1 MSPPANT
8 RLRVVRCVSSLAG
21 MYPRLFVLSQA
32 GSRALHDRMGA
43 GSDGD
48 DCHRQRQIELRN
60 LHQHRASAA
69 GSIGLSQFRPTASS
83 GSQPTLAVGDE
94 LNRCGQHLKIDPL
107 LACILNFFGAGGHL
121 GGSAGT
127 VNHVSLARPVSGRG
141 NRFQGNVPATDD
153 CDGPLGRAAI
163 GITVP
168 CAEELLQNAGFLQL
182 PALECPAQRPHD
194 EKARTLFGPG
204 FESLTAKAAAKPS
217 TVVA

>member
-21 MYPRLFVLSQA
+21 MYPRLFVLRP
-32 GSRALHDRMGA
+32 GVVLCTIGWALVPIAMIATDKGR
-43 GSDGD
+43 SNS
-48 DCHRQRQIELRN
+48 N

-83 GSQPTLAVGDE
+83 GSQPALAVGDE
-94 LNRCGQHLKIDPL
+94 LNRCRQHLKIDPL
-107 LACILNFFGAGGHL
+107 LACILNLFGAGGHL

-141 NRFQGNVPATDD
+141 NRIPGVFPPPID

-217 TVVA
+217 IVVA